1 MSLMKIVEKVRSF
14 RNAQVIEPA
23 PAPTSPIAYPYAHER
38 GFSHCYLTHEYT
50 SRRVNG
56 ADIRYFMV
64 QDVYSLQYRWISEK
78 ALIVNSWFTM
88 RDGVL

>member
-1 MSLMKIVEKVRSF
+1 MFKEIVEKVRSF
-14 RNAQVIEPA
+14 RNAQVINTETVA
-23 PAPTSPIAYPYAHER
+23 SPIAYPYAHER
-38 GFSHCYLTHEYT
+38 GFSHCYLTHEHI

-56 ADIRYFMV
+56 ADIRYYMV

-88 RDGVL
+88 RDGVQ